1 MNILFIDK
9 TFDGTLGGSH
19 TCLYNLVN
27 CLNNREYTIFV
38 GLYQENSYI
47 LKLQDIGIHVIII
60 KRQPHWTGFFI
71 IRKMRNWYRL
81 VYQHRLQLRKILL
94 NHKIDLLVL
103 NNSIS
108 GCNDHLQVCKKTGVP
123 VIVYERGF
131 INYSKND
138 ISLTDSIHASIAVSK
153 AVHKN
158 MRYYQYRN
166 ASSVIYD
173 GLPVDKI
180 SLGQNVSE
188 IEIIKRK
195 WNIPRNSIVIGII
208 GNIREWKGQ
217 EYFVKAFLLLSK
229 KYYNMYALVVGGY
242 GIEDEQYKK
251 RLENLATDSVARG
264 RLIYTGYREDVSD
277 LLRIMDVFVHASIR
291 PEPFGM
297 VILEAMLQKVPVIAS
312 NIGGP
317 IEILMNGE
325 CGVLVPPQ
333 NEKAIANA
341 IEKYLNNP
349 LFRNEMVNN
358 AFNRMIRDFDLRKT
372 VKQTEKLFQE
382 ICRANCARSIPS
394 AIEVSD

>member
-1 MNILFIDK
+1 MNILFIEK

-19 TCLYNLVN
+19 TCLYNLIN
-27 CLNNREYTIFV
+27 CLDNRKYTIFV
-38 GLYQENSYI
+38 GLYQNNSYTS
-47 LKLQDIGIHVIII
+47 KLQDIGIRVIFI
-60 KRQPHWTGFFI
+60 KRNPHLAGLVI

-81 VYQHRLQLRKILL
+81 VYLHRLQLKKILL
-94 NHKIDLLVL
+94 THKIDLLVL

-108 GCNDHLQVCKKTGVP
+108 GCNDHLQVCKKIGVP

-131 INYSKND
+131 INYSKAD
-138 ISLTDSIHASIAVSK
+138 ISLTDSIHASIAVSR
-153 AVHKN
+153 AVYKN
-158 MRYYQYRN
+158 MNYYQYRN

-173 GLPVDKI
+173 GLPVDQI
-180 SLGQNVSE
+180 LGHNVSE
-188 IEIIKRK
+188 IEKIKWK
-195 WNIPRNSIVIGII
+195 WSIPRNSIVIGII

-242 GIEDEQYKK
+242 GIEDEQYLK
-251 RLENLATDSVARG
+251 RLENLAVDSVARE
-264 RLIYTGYREDVSD
+264 RLIYTGYREDISD

-317 IEILMNGE
+317 VEILMNGE
-325 CGVLVPPQ
+325 CGILVPPQ
-333 NEKAIANA
+333 NEAAIANA

-349 LFRNEMVNN
+349 SFRNEMVDN
-358 AFNRMIRDFDLRKT
+358 AFKRMIKDFDLRKT
-372 VKQTEKLFQE
+372 VKQTEEIFQG
-382 ICRANCARSIPS
+382 ICRANYERSIS
-394 AIEVSD
+394 IANKMSI